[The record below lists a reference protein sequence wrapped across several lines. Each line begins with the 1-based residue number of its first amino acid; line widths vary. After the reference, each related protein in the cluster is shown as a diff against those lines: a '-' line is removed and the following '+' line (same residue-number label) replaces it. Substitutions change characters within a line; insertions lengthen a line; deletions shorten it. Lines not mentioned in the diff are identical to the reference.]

1 MYVIDQSI
9 QSVTSVKNFKEPII
23 GVYNNSDFD
32 IVLTESGTY
41 YKAAYMNGGV

>member
-9 QSVTSVKNFKEPII
+9 QGVSSVKNFKERIL

-32 IVLTESGTY
+32 LVITQSGTY
-41 YKAAYMNGGV
+41 YKAAYLNG